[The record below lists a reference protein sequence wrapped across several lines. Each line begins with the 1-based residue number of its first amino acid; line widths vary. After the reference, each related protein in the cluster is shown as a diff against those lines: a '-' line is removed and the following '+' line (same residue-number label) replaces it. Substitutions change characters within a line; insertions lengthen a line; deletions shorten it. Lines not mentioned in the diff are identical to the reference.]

1 MPAAPHSCA
10 GSRVSNCLVKGQD
23 RPRWGA
29 PDTGATHKGML
40 PDWQPTK
47 EKREPALSPLRCIF
61 LHLKIYD
68 YIMYICIFKYDVAK
82 RCVQLQMTE
91 VQQFRPPVD
100 HLTLELPA
108 GLVDQGET
116 AEQAAVRELREETG
130 YVGRAVATAG
140 PLVMSPGLS
149 DETAA
154 QLVIE

>member
-1 MPAAPHSCA
+1 M
-10 GSRVSNCLVKGQD
+10 Q
-23 RPRWGA
+23 
-29 PDTGATHKGML
+29 
-40 PDWQPTK
+40 
-47 EKREPALSPLRCIF
+47 
-61 LHLKIYD
+61 
-68 YIMYICIFKYDVAK
+68 
-82 RCVQLQMTE
+82 

-130 YVGRAVATAG
+130 YVGTAVSTAG

-154 QLVIE
+154 WRSVSPRVFFEVLSAFGMVSCTFEGFCGVKERSKSYCQEPASGCEVLYSFVR